1 MKNRSKILTFGL
13 IVLIIFTGVIYAQ
26 NQKSAEEP
34 NDKFEITEKKEESSD
49 LEKSEQPEEEVKT
62 ESDVSTELTEEN
74 TVQETEELDGKS
86 QDAETEA
93 ETESA
98 AKDTAPDSAD
108 RNAGMIEFEELI
120 AAHPETKEIYA
131 DYQADKEQLAEGENK
146 EENLEKLNKTYTNLI
161 IEKTRSDLEDFAEAE
176 ELDLLVVN
184 DQLVL
189 GEKEKEEE
197 LPELENKSEEFKDF
211 LNN

>member
-49 LEKSEQPEEEVKT
+49 LEKSEQPEEEIKT

-74 TVQETEELDGKS
+74 TVQESEEPDSKS
-86 QDAETEA
+86 QNA

-98 AKDTAPDSAD
+98 AKDSAPDSAD
-108 RNAGMIEFEELI
+108 RNAGMVEFEELI

-189 GEKEKEEE
+189 GEKEEEEE